1 MKVLVTGDREWTDE
15 AAIERAFD
23 RFQPTELIE
32 GGCRGLDLLARKVA
46 ERRGIPVTEV
56 PAQWDRHGKGAG
68 PIRNGEM
75 LNLKPDV
82 VLAFHN
88 NFKNSKGTK
97 NCVDQALKRNVEAWL
112 NTSEHILRLGKLK
125 VR

>member
-1 MKVLVTGDREWTDE
+1 MRVLVTGDREWKDE

-23 RFQPTELIE
+23 RFQPTVLIE
-32 GGCRGLDLLARKVA
+32 GECRGLDLMARAVA
-46 ERRGIPVTEV
+46 ERRGIPVIAV
-56 PAQWDRHGKGAG
+56 PALWDKHGRGAG

-75 LNLKPDV
+75 LDLKPDV

-88 NFKNSKGTK
+88 NFKSSKGTK
-97 NCVDQALKRNVEAWL
+97 NCVDQALKRGVEAWL
-112 NTSEHILRLGKLK
+112 NTSEHTLRLGKLK